1 MISEEPYK
9 KEVLPRKEVI
19 WLNLAVIASYF
30 LVAIVSVL
38 YALLKLCRP
47 GISKEGQKIVLVRH
61 VLSIFVFIIAQLYV
75 FICFVYRSSPYL
87 YTRGY
92 DDNTSVFIAIFKVLF
107 ESQGIYVPLIRL
119 SEPFFFSV
127 IWQNVKDILNLVFC
141 CRRKKQ

>member
-1 MISEEPYK
+1 MISEDPYK
-9 KEVLPRKEVI
+9 TLIQPAQIVI

-61 VLSIFVFIIAQLYV
+61 VLSIFVFIIAQFYV
-75 FICFVYRSSPYL
+75 FICFVVKSSPNLETKDYS
-87 YTRGY
+87 G
-92 DDNTSVFIAIFKVLF
+92 NIKPFIAIFKVLF

-127 IWQNVKDILNLVFC
+127 ILQNVKDILNLVFC
-141 CRRKKQ
+141 CRRKQQ